1 MDCMISGYDRLT
13 TQTGNGG
20 TGVEA
25 WFARE
30 APSIVAGLEASQFIG
45 PITAATAWRLIAAGH
60 STEAVE
66 LVLEE
71 VDESW
76 RTS

>member
-1 MDCMISGYDRLT
+1 MISGSDRLHP
-13 TQTGNGG
+13 QTDGVE

-30 APSIVAGLEASQFIG
+30 APSIVAGLETSQFIG
-45 PITAATAWRLIAAGH
+45 PLTAATAWRLIAAGRPA
-60 STEAVE
+60 EAVE

-76 RTS
+76 RR